1 MSPPS
6 RATRALAPTCSTRTA
21 DPGRRSAEALALPRE
36 PGGDRAAAVTALPGW
51 TPDHPLG

>member
-1 MSPPS
+1 VSPPS

-51 TPDHPLG
+51 IPDHPLG